1 MTESVEVKLAR
12 LEEKVD
18 TLLRQV
24 AQQTAMHAT
33 ELRDLKARMAEE
45 EKNTNRLWGGLALAT
60 VMIPLIIR
68 YLMGG

>member
-18 TLLRQV
+18 TLLRQFV
-24 AQQTAMHAT
+24 THR
-33 ELRDLKARMAEE
+33 EEVRDLRERMEE
-45 EKNTNRLWGGLALAT
+45 QEKGINKLWGGLAFAT
-60 VMIPLIIR
+60 VIIPMIIR

>member
-12 LEEKVD
+12 VEEKIDQV
-18 TLLRQV
+18 LRRLESGDRQFRELDERV
-24 AQQTAMHAT
+24 A
-33 ELRDLKARMAEE
+33 DL
-45 EKNTNRLWGGLALAT
+45 EKTVNKLWGGLALAT

>member
-12 LEEKVD
+12 LEEKIDQV
-18 TLLRQV
+18 LRRLESGDRQFRELDERV
-24 AQQTAMHAT
+24 A
-33 ELRDLKARMAEE
+33 EL
-45 EKNTNRLWGGLALAT
+45 EKTVNKLWGGLALAT